1 MRPISTF
8 SIVARDP
15 ATGDL
20 GVATASKFL
29 AVGAV
34 VPHAEADVAAVA
46 TQSYANATYGPRTL
60 QAVRAGMPL
69 AQIHAAFA
77 ATDPEHATRQYG
89 LVDATGDALSFTGDA
104 CHPWAG
110 GTTGDGFAAQGNLL
124 TGPEVIDAVAE
135 TFTSTGGDLPE
146 RLMAALAAGDRAGGD
161 ARGRQ
166 GAALYV
172 VRKGGGYGG
181 MSDTWV
187 DLRVDDDPAPVDRLA
202 ELLRLHRLFLGPP
215 NEEDLLPLEGDV
227 AARALAGLRA
237 VGRLAPEHAAW
248 DAAAEAAL
256 RDFAG
261 VENVEDRMV
270 EPGRIDRVV
279 LEHLEAVAAR

>member
-8 SIVARDP
+8 SLVARDP
-15 ATGDL
+15 ANGDL

-46 TQSYANATYGPRTL
+46 TQSYANTTYGPRTL

-77 ATDPEHATRQYG
+77 ATDPEHASRQYG
-89 LVDATGDALSFTGDA
+89 LVDASGDALSFTGDD

-124 TGPEVIDAVAE
+124 TGPEVIDAVVS
-135 TFTSTGGDLPE
+135 TFQATDGDLPA
-146 RLMAALAAGDRAGGD
+146 RLLAALAAGDRAGGD

-181 MSDTWV
+181 MSDVWV

-202 ELLRLHRLFLGPP
+202 ELLRLHRLFVGPP
-215 NEEDLLPLEGDV
+215 NEEDLLPLEGPV
-227 AARALAGLRA
+227 AERTLAGLRA
-237 VGRLAPEHAAW
+237 VGRLAADHAAW
-248 DAAAEAAL
+248 DDAAEAAL
-256 RDFAG
+256 RDWAG

-279 LEHLEAVAAR
+279 LEHLETLAAR